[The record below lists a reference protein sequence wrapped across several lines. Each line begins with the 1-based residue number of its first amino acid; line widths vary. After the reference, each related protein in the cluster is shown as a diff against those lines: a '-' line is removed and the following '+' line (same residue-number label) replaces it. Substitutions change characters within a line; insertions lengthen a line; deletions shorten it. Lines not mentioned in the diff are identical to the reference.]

1 MQHNETIFTFV
12 STQNSFQFSYA
23 MYFAIPLSGIAI
35 SQPTNRVAGKTYNLN
50 LNFNKI
56 CAARAKNRCE
66 NMAELYANYAAR
78 RDHWMDAESR
88 EKETL

>member
-1 MQHNETIFTFV
+1 
-12 STQNSFQFSYA
+12 
-23 MYFAIPLSGIAI
+23 
-35 SQPTNRVAGKTYNLN
+35 VAGKTYNLN